1 MSMDRSP
8 SADDVKAAEQALAQ
22 GEGESLREPSNVVHK
37 WITYVTGATIT
48 SLCLAWAVNLPYY
61 FNKAFYQEQFLA
73 MVLGLALALAFN
85 AVDWHGKPHAKFSPI
100 DLALGMLGLGA
111 GLWTAVGWDYLLQDV
126 SYRTPE
132 VLILSGIILVL
143 VLEALRRC
151 TGWGLLSVVVLFF
164 CYATVAHL
172 MPEVLRGKPQNPE
185 ALLVYLAFDP
195 SALYGAP
202 LVVGTTIVIMFIW
215 LGDLLITSGGGE
227 FFKDLSMAL
236 MGRKRAGPAKICV
249 VGSALFGTI
258 SGSAVSNVASVGVF
272 TIPMM
277 KRTGYSAR
285 DAGAIEAVGSTG
297 GQLMPPVMGAA
308 AFLMAE
314 FIETPYTTI
323 ALAAAIPAFLY
334 YFGLY
339 AQVDLIAGKGRF
351 ERLTEVL
358 PQTSAVFR
366 EGWHFLIPFAVLLFT
381 MFYWESSPEV
391 AAISSSLVMFVVGML
406 RSYKGKRL
414 TFGDFFGTLA
424 STGRSTT
431 DLFITLA
438 AAGFVIGVLNAT
450 GLSFALTLLLVKL
463 AGANLFVLLLVAGC
477 IGIIL
482 GMGMPTTA
490 VYILLATLIAPSI
503 VETGIPKLAAHMFVL
518 YFGMLSMITPPVA
531 LAAYA
536 AANISKA
543 GVMETGWAA
552 CRIGWV
558 KFVLPFMFV
567 LSPTLL
573 MIGTP
578 SSIVYDA
585 VTALLGVYYA
595 TVGIVGFFRRDL
607 NLSTRIVMIV
617 AGCAAILPDA
627 RIGLATPG
635 LISAIGVLVGGAVL
649 AYEYLNHRKTVSLG
663 SAVK

>member
-1 MSMDRSP
+1 MPTDRQA
-8 SADDVKAAEQALAQ
+8 SAADIAAARDALAHA
-22 GEGESLREPSNVVHK
+22 EGESVRAPADGTHK
-37 WITYVTGATIT
+37 LLVAALGMALT
-48 SLCLAWAVNLPYY
+48 SVCLAWVGDVPYY
-61 FNKAFYQEQFLA
+61 FGTAFYQEQFLA
-73 MVLGLALALAFN
+73 VVLGLALALAYNATDLHGRPHARFS
-85 AVDWHGKPHAKFSPI
+85 AVDA
-100 DLALGMLGLGA
+100 ALGFIGLA
-111 GLWTAVGWDYLLQDV
+111 TALWIAVGWGRLLQDV
-126 SYRTPE
+126 AYRTPE
-132 VLILSGIILVL
+132 VLVLSAIMLVL
-143 VLEALRRC
+143 VLEGLRRC
-151 TGWGLLSVVVLFF
+151 TGWGLLSVIIGFF
-164 CYATVAHL
+164 VYATVAHL
-172 MPEVLRGKPQNPE
+172 MPEVVRGKPQQPE

-195 SALYGAP
+195 SGLYGIP
-202 LVVGTTIVIMFIW
+202 LVVGSTIVIMFIW
-215 LGDLLITSGGGE
+215 LGDLLIRSGGGE
-227 FFKDLSMAL
+227 FFKDIAVAM

-258 SGSAVSNVASVGVF
+258 SGSAVSNVVSVGVF

-314 FIETPYTTI
+314 FIEVPYAEVAI
-323 ALAAAIPAFLY
+323 AAAIPAVLY

-339 AQVDLIAGKGRF
+339 TQVDLIAGKGKF
-351 ERLTEVL
+351 ERLTEAIPRV
-358 PQTSAVFR
+358 AGVMR

-381 MFYWESSPEV
+381 MFFWEKSPEV
-391 AAISSSLVMFVVGML
+391 SAISSALAMFVVGMA
-406 RSYKGKRL
+406 RGYKGHRL
-414 TFGDFFGTLA
+414 AVGDLFGSLA
-424 STGRSTT
+424 TTGRSTT
-431 DLFITLA
+431 DLFMTLA
-438 AAGFVIGVLNAT
+438 GAGFVIGVLNAT

-463 AGANLFVLLLVAGC
+463 AGANLFLLLAAAGG

-490 VYILLATLIAPSI
+490 VYILLATLMAPSI
-503 VETGIPKLAAHMFVL
+503 VETGVSKMAAHMFVL

-552 CRIGWV
+552 VRIGWV

-578 SSIVYDA
+578 VAIVYDS
-585 VTALLGVYYA
+585 VTAFIGVYYA
-595 TVGIVGFFRRDL
+595 TVGIVGYFQREVGPVM
-607 NLSTRIVMIV
+607 RIIMIG
-617 AGCAAILPDA
+617 AGLAAIFPDSS
-627 RIGLATPG
+627 IGLIAPGVVSAT
-635 LISAIGVLVGGAVL
+635 AVLVGGVVL
-649 AYEYLNHRKTVSLG
+649 AVEYFACRRTALAGGTAK
-663 SAVK
+663 

>member
-1 MSMDRSP
+1 MSTDRPP
-8 SADDVKAAEQALAQ
+8 SADDIKAAQEALAQ
-22 GEGESLREPSNVVHK
+22 GEGESIRVPTDPIHKRLVAVIGAVV
-37 WITYVTGATIT
+37 TL
-48 SLCLAWAVNLPYY
+48 LCLGWALNIPYY
-61 FNKAFYQEQFLA
+61 FGTAFYQEQFLA
-73 MVLGLALALAFN
+73 AVLGLALALAFN
-85 AVDWHGKPHAKFSPI
+85 AVDRHGKPHTKFSPI
-100 DLALGMLGLGA
+100 DLLLGALGLGA
-111 GLWTAVGWDYLLQDV
+111 ALWTAAGWDYLLQDV

-132 VLILSGIILVL
+132 VLVLSAIILGL
-143 VLEALRRC
+143 VLEGLRRC
-151 TGWGLLSVVVLFF
+151 TGWGLLSVVIGFF
-164 CYATVAHL
+164 VYATVAHL
-172 MPEVLRGKPQNPE
+172 MPESLRGKPQDPE

-195 SALYGAP
+195 SALYGSP
-202 LVVGTTIVIMFIW
+202 LVVGATIVIMFIW
-215 LGDLLITSGGGE
+215 LGDLLIASGGGE
-227 FFKDLSMAL
+227 FFKDIAMAL

-249 VGSALFGTI
+249 VGSALFGMV

-272 TIPMM
+272 TIPMI
-277 KRTGYSAR
+277 KRAGYSAR

-314 FIETPYTTI
+314 FIETPYSTI
-323 ALAAAIPAFLY
+323 ALAAAVPAVLY

-339 AQVDLIAGKGRF
+339 CQVDLIAGKGKF
-351 ERLTEVL
+351 ERLNEII
-358 PQTSAVFR
+358 PQTAAVMR
-366 EGWHFLIPFAVLLFT
+366 EGWHFLIPFFVLLFT
-381 MFYWESSPEV
+381 MFYWEQSPEI
-391 AAISSSLVMFVVGML
+391 AAISSSVVMFVVGML
-406 RSYKGKRL
+406 RSYQGKRL
-414 TFGDFFGTLA
+414 TIGDLFGTLA

-431 DLFITLA
+431 DLFLTLA

-463 AGANLFVLLLVAGC
+463 AGANLFLLLLVGGG

-503 VETGIPKLAAHMFVL
+503 VETGVPKLAAHMFVL

-578 SSIVYDA
+578 ASIVYDS
-585 VTALLGVYYA
+585 VTAFIGVYYA
-595 TVGIVGFFRRDL
+595 TVGIVGFFQR
-607 NLSTRIVMIV
+607 NLSPALRVVMFV
-617 AGCAAILPDA
+617 AGCAAILPDSA
-627 RIGLATPG
+627 IGMFVPG
-635 LISAIGVLVGGAVL
+635 LISGAGVLVGGAVL
-649 AYEYLNHRKTVSLG
+649 AFEYLNHRRSNPAP
-663 SAVK
+663 SAAE